1 MRNSSQKA
9 QKVEKPPAAN
19 FFKRYLSV
27 GSPQKKPSR
36 LDASENE
43 LSDEAGGPR
52 EDGDTFCVGPSQ
64 VGSEKNCGFPQAGVC
79 LVSGLQSLC
88 HTREGGDQHD

>member
-19 FFKRYLSV
+19 FFKNDILSV
-27 GSPQKKPSR
+27 GRSSIKRQLSSSR

-43 LSDEAGGPR
+43 LSDEAGP
-52 EDGDTFCVGPSQ
+52 
-64 VGSEKNCGFPQAGVC
+64 
-79 LVSGLQSLC
+79 
-88 HTREGGDQHD
+88 